1 MCRSTASAAKGAPRT
16 DRPHFATLF
25 EPLGLRDAGD
35 TEQQIRGLNRDPAN
49 GWLAYPDIVKMSAE
63 VRSRVSSIS
72 AKGEVPLV
80 LGGCCTL
87 LPAALAGACD
97 AHGKLGLAY
106 FDGHLDLF
114 TGRTSP
120 TGEGADM
127 PAAAILGLAPEDLV
141 DTIGPTPIVEPG
153 NIAFLGARDE
163 EELEMIAPLP
173 KGLGIGRIEDRD
185 ALRHAD
191 LEHVAHSVADELT
204 ADGGHFWLHLDVDV
218 LDRDAFPATDY
229 LMPDGLS
236 RRRAQG
242 ADGPAG
248 RIPAPG
254 RDQRHLLQPGE
265 GQGRILRH
273 RFGRDAEKY
282 TDHLEST
289 SARSRIKS
297 P

>member
-1 MCRSTASAAKGAPRT
+1 MDQDRLTLLGVPIDSVGRRGRNRTRTGRTAQ
-16 DRPHFATLF
+16 LL

-35 TEQQIRGLNRDPAN
+35 TKQQIRGLNRDPDN
-49 GWLAYPDIVKMSAE
+49 GWLAYPDIVRMSAE
-63 VRSRVSSIS
+63 VRARVASIT
-72 AKGEVPLV
+72 AKGEVPVV

-106 FDGHLDLF
+106 LDGHLDLF
-114 TGRTSP
+114 TGHTSP

-127 PAAAILGLAPEDLV
+127 PAAAILGLAPQDLL
-141 DTIGPTPIVEPG
+141 DDDRAGPDRRIR
-153 NIAFLGARDE
+153 AMALLGARDD

-236 RRRAQG
+236 LAELKALLGPLAGPRAW
-242 ADGPAG
+242 
-248 RIPAPG
+248 R
-254 RDQRHLLQPGE
+254 
-265 GQGRILRH
+265 
-273 RFGRDAEKY
+273 
-282 TDHLEST
+282 EST
-289 SARSRIKS
+289 SPASTRRRTTDGSCGAALVEMLKS
-297 P
+297 TLIT